1 MPVYMLDEDIW
12 FPPVDGARED
22 GLLAVGGD
30 LKPRRLLLAYMYG
43 IFPWYNNDS
52 QILWWCPRERYVI
65 LPSEIHVSKSMKTAS
80 VSRVFHVAHSDA
92 QIEEELNCIV
102 DLGGCVK
109 DVYVIHEVY
118 GRIRG
123 ELEISSRR
131 QVKNFLENIKNGVS
145 SPLKNVTGGSHY
157 HTVEAESEEILD
169 EIARELKKRNMLLED
184 SL

>member
-1 MPVYMLDEDIW
+1 MRSDERRKEIISMFRGGAMPLSGGRLSEEFGVSRQIIVQDI
-12 FPPVDGARED
+12 A
-22 GLLAVGGD
+22 LLRAQGYDIISTNRGYL
-30 LKPRRLLLAYMYG
+30 LK
-43 IFPWYNNDS
+43 
-52 QILWWCPRERYVI
+52 
-65 LPSEIHVSKSMKTAS
+65 KTAS
-80 VSRVFHVAHSDA
+80 VSKVFHVTHSDA

-109 DVYVIHEVY
+109 DVFVIHEVY

-169 EIARELKKRNMLLED
+169 EIAKELKKRKMLLED